1 MPKTVAGLLPVLHTP
16 FLADGAID
24 YASLDRQMDFVY
36 QHGADGVTIALASD
50 LLRLTFA
57 ERLELGQ
64 EVAKRNRGR
73 GSLILSVGAESI
85 PQALTYARAAEAA
98 GADALMAIPPLSARL
113 GEAGLGQYFGA
124 IAEATN
130 IPLIVQDASGYV
142 GQSMSIAFQA
152 SLLDKYGRDKLY
164 FKPEASP
171 IGTNLSRLRDA
182 TRGQARIFEGS
193 GGICL
198 VDSYRRGIT
207 GTIPGSDMMDGVGAL
222 WRALKA
228 GDDARIYQLYFPLC
242 GIVALQLQAGLD
254 GFLSLER
261 YILHK
266 RGIIASPR
274 MREPASWTPD
284 PETLAEVDRLL
295 LLLEAAVAG

>member
-98 GADALMAIPPLSARL
+98 GADALMAIPPLSAVFWRYCRSHQYSPDRAGCL
-113 GEAGLGQYFGA
+113 GLCRSEHEHCFPGQPAG
-124 IAEATN
+124 
-130 IPLIVQDASGYV
+130 
-142 GQSMSIAFQA
+142 
-152 SLLDKYGRDKLY
+152 
-164 FKPEASP
+164 
-171 IGTNLSRLRDA
+171 
-182 TRGQARIFEGS
+182 
-193 GGICL
+193 
-198 VDSYRRGIT
+198 
-207 GTIPGSDMMDGVGAL
+207 
-222 WRALKA
+222 
-228 GDDARIYQLYFPLC
+228 
-242 GIVALQLQAGLD
+242 
-254 GFLSLER
+254 
-261 YILHK
+261 
-266 RGIIASPR
+266 
-274 MREPASWTPD
+274 
-284 PETLAEVDRLL
+284 
-295 LLLEAAVAG
+295 

>member
-1 MPKTVAGLLPVLHTP
+1 V
-16 FLADGAID
+16 
-24 YASLDRQMDFVY
+24 
-36 QHGADGVTIALASD
+36 
-50 LLRLTFA
+50 
-57 ERLELGQ
+57 
-64 EVAKRNRGR
+64 
-73 GSLILSVGAESI
+73 
-85 PQALTYARAAEAA
+85 
-98 GADALMAIPPLSARL
+98 
-113 GEAGLGQYFGA
+113 QYFGA